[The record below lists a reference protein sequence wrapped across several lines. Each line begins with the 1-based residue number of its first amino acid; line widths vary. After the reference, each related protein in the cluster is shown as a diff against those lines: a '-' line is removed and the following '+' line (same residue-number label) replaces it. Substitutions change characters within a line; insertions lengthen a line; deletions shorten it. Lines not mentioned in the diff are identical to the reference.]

1 MVKSGKAGGN
11 RRSRSL
17 EVKQRRMGYVFVAPL
32 IVGMLVFVAFPV
44 IQSLFFSFSKLSV
57 TASGYRLSFLGGEN
71 YRYLFAVD
79 PEFRQIV
86 LASLRDML
94 INVPVVV
101 LFSFFVASLLNQ
113 RFRGRSIV
121 RAILFLPVIIAS
133 GVVESVDQGDQFSS
147 LIAAGTQAGG
157 GSAVGEQLSEKLIEY
172 LQQLNISPQITDFV
186 IDTVS
191 RVYEIAVLSAVP
203 VIIFLAR
210 LQSVPSSLFESSYME
225 GASKWEVFWKISLPM
240 VSPLILVAVIY
251 CIIDSFTNVSNPV
264 ISRIHSSAYDSLN
277 FGLSSA
283 MAWSYMLLILLVL
296 GIVYKLVSRHIVY
309 HE

>member
-1 MVKSGKAGGN
+1 MPKQAKI

-32 IVGMLVFVAFPV
+32 IVGMLAFVAFPV
-44 IQSLFFSFSKLSV
+44 IQSLFFSFSKLNV
-57 TASGYRLSFLGGEN
+57 VASGYRLDFQGIEN
-71 YRYLFAVD
+71 YKYIFAVD
-79 PEFRQIV
+79 PDFRTMVID
-86 LASLRDML
+86 SLRDML

-113 RFRGRSIV
+113 KFRGRSVV

-133 GVVESVDQGDQFSS
+133 GVVESVDKGDQFSA
-147 LIAAGTQAGG
+147 LITSGSQAAGA
-157 GSAVGEQLSEKLIEY
+157 SAVGEQLSEKLILY
-172 LQQLNISPQITDFV
+172 LQQLNISPQITNFI

-191 RVYEIAVLSAVP
+191 RVYDITIMSAVP
-203 VIIFLAR
+203 IIIFLAG
-210 LQSVPSSLFESSYME
+210 LQSVSPSLFEASYIE
-225 GASKWEVFWKISLPM
+225 GATKWEVFWKISLPM

-283 MAWSYMLLILLVL
+283 MAWSYMLIILVVL
-296 GIVYKLVSRHIVY
+296 GIVYKLVSRYIFY

>member
-1 MVKSGKAGGN
+1 MAKQTAR

-32 IVGMLVFVAFPV
+32 IVGMLAFVAFPV
-44 IQSLFFSFSKLSV
+44 IQSLFFSFSKLNV
-57 TASGYRLSFLGGEN
+57 VASGYKLDFLGIEN
-71 YRYLFAVD
+71 YRYIFAVD
-79 PEFRQIV
+79 PDFRTMVIR
-86 LASLRDML
+86 SLRDML
-94 INVPVVV
+94 INIPVVI

-113 RFRGRSIV
+113 KFHGRSLV

-133 GVVESVDQGDQFSS
+133 GVVESVDKADAFSS
-147 LIAAGTQAGG
+147 MISSGSQAAGTA
-157 GSAVGEQLSEKLIEY
+157 AVGEQLSEKLILY
-172 LQQLNISPQITDFV
+172 LQQLNISPQITNFI

-191 RVYEIAVLSAVP
+191 RVYDIAIMSAVP
-203 VIIFLAR
+203 IIIFLAG
-210 LQSVPSSLFESSYME
+210 LQSVSPSLFEASYIE
-225 GASKWEVFWKISLPM
+225 GATKWEVFWKISLPM

-283 MAWSYMLLILLVL
+283 MAWSYMLIILVVL
-296 GIVYKLVSRHIVY
+296 AIVYKLVSRFIFY

>member
-1 MVKSGKAGGN
+1 MPKQAKI

-32 IVGMLVFVAFPV
+32 IVGMLAFVAFPV
-44 IQSLFFSFSKLSV
+44 IQSLFFSFSKLNV
-57 TASGYRLSFLGGEN
+57 VASGYRLDFQGIEN
-71 YRYLFAVD
+71 YKYIFAVD
-79 PEFRQIV
+79 PDFRTMVIG
-86 LASLRDML
+86 SLRDML

-113 RFRGRSIV
+113 KFRGRSVV

-133 GVVESVDQGDQFSS
+133 GVVESVDKGDQFSA
-147 LIAAGTQAGG
+147 LITSGSQAAGA
-157 GSAVGEQLSEKLIEY
+157 SAVGEQLSEKLILY
-172 LQQLNISPQITDFV
+172 LQQLNISPQITNFI

-191 RVYEIAVLSAVP
+191 RVYDITIMSAVP
-203 VIIFLAR
+203 IIIFLAG
-210 LQSVPSSLFESSYME
+210 LQSVSPSLFEASYIE
-225 GASKWEVFWKISLPM
+225 GATKWEVFWKISLPM

-283 MAWSYMLLILLVL
+283 MAWSYMLIILVVL
-296 GIVYKLVSRHIVY
+296 GIVYKLVSRYIFY

>member
-1 MVKSGKAGGN
+1 MPKQAKI

-32 IVGMLVFVAFPV
+32 IVGMLAFVAFPV
-44 IQSLFFSFSKLSV
+44 IQSLFFSFSKLNV
-57 TASGYRLSFLGGEN
+57 VASGYRLDFQGIEN
-71 YRYLFAVD
+71 YKYIFAVD
-79 PEFRQIV
+79 PDFRTMVIG
-86 LASLRDML
+86 SLRDML

-113 RFRGRSIV
+113 KFRGRSVV

-133 GVVESVDQGDQFSS
+133 GVVESVDKGDQFSA
-147 LIAAGTQAGG
+147 LITSGSQAAGA
-157 GSAVGEQLSEKLIEY
+157 SAVGEQLSEKLILY
-172 LQQLNISPQITDFV
+172 LQQLNISPQITNFI

-191 RVYEIAVLSAVP
+191 RVYDITIMSAVP
-203 VIIFLAR
+203 IIIFLAG
-210 LQSVPSSLFESSYME
+210 LQSVSPSLFEASYIE
-225 GASKWEVFWKISLPM
+225 GATKWEVFWKISLPM

-251 CIIDSFTNVSNPV
+251 CIIDSFTNVSNTV

-283 MAWSYMLLILLVL
+283 MAWSYMLIILVVL
-296 GIVYKLVSRHIVY
+296 GIVYKLVSRYIFY

>member
-1 MVKSGKAGGN
+1 MTKQTAR

-32 IVGMLVFVAFPV
+32 IVGMLAFVAFPV
-44 IQSLFFSFSKLSV
+44 IQSLFFSFSKLNV
-57 TASGYRLSFLGGEN
+57 VASGYKLDFLGIEN
-71 YRYLFAVD
+71 YRYIFAVD
-79 PEFRQIV
+79 PDFRTMVIR
-86 LASLRDML
+86 SLRDML
-94 INVPVVV
+94 INVPVVI

-113 RFRGRSIV
+113 KFHGRSLV

-133 GVVESVDQGDQFSS
+133 GVVESVDKADAFSS
-147 LIAAGTQAGG
+147 MISSGSQAAGTA
-157 GSAVGEQLSEKLIEY
+157 AVGEQLSEKLILY
-172 LQQLNISPQITDFV
+172 LQQLNISPQITNFI

-191 RVYEIAVLSAVP
+191 RVYDIAIMSAVP
-203 VIIFLAR
+203 IIIFLAG
-210 LQSVPSSLFESSYME
+210 LQSVSPSLFEASYIE
-225 GASKWEVFWKISLPM
+225 GATKWEVFWKISLPM

-251 CIIDSFTNVSNPV
+251 CIIDSFTNVSTPV

-283 MAWSYMLLILLVL
+283 MAWSYMLIILAVL
-296 GIVYKLVSRHIVY
+296 AIVYKLVSRFIFY

>member
-1 MVKSGKAGGN
+1 MAKQTAR

-32 IVGMLVFVAFPV
+32 IVGMLAFVAFPV
-44 IQSLFFSFSKLSV
+44 IQSLFFSFSKLNV
-57 TASGYRLSFLGGEN
+57 VASGYKLDFLGIEN
-71 YRYLFAVD
+71 YRYIFAVD
-79 PEFRQIV
+79 PDFRTMVIR
-86 LASLRDML
+86 SLRDML
-94 INVPVVV
+94 INVPVVI

-113 RFRGRSIV
+113 KFHGRSLV

-133 GVVESVDQGDQFSS
+133 GVVESVDKADAFSS
-147 LIAAGTQAGG
+147 MISSGSQAAGTT
-157 GSAVGEQLSEKLIEY
+157 AVGEQLSEKLILY
-172 LQQLNISPQITDFV
+172 LQQLNISPQITNFI

-191 RVYEIAVLSAVP
+191 RVYDIAIMSAVP
-203 VIIFLAR
+203 IIIFLAG
-210 LQSVPSSLFESSYME
+210 LQSVSPSLFEASYIE
-225 GASKWEVFWKISLPM
+225 GATKWEVFWKISLPM

-283 MAWSYMLLILLVL
+283 MAWSYMLIILVVL
-296 GIVYKLVSRHIVY
+296 AIVYKLVSRFIFY

>member
-1 MVKSGKAGGN
+1 MAKQTAR

-32 IVGMLVFVAFPV
+32 IVGMLAFVAFPV
-44 IQSLFFSFSKLSV
+44 IQSLFFSFSKLNV
-57 TASGYRLSFLGGEN
+57 VASGYKLDFLGIEN
-71 YRYLFAVD
+71 YRYIFAVD
-79 PEFRQIV
+79 PDFRTMVIR
-86 LASLRDML
+86 SLRDML
-94 INVPVVV
+94 INVPVVI

-113 RFRGRSIV
+113 KFHGRSLV

-133 GVVESVDQGDQFSS
+133 GVVESVDKADAFSS
-147 LIAAGTQAGG
+147 MISSGSQAAGTT
-157 GSAVGEQLSEKLIEY
+157 AVGEQLSEKLILY
-172 LQQLNISPQITDFV
+172 LQQLNISPQITNFI

-191 RVYEIAVLSAVP
+191 RVYDIAIMSAVP
-203 VIIFLAR
+203 IIIFLAG
-210 LQSVPSSLFESSYME
+210 LQSVSPSLFEASYIE
-225 GASKWEVFWKISLPM
+225 GATKWEVFWKISLPM

-251 CIIDSFTNVSNPV
+251 CIIDSLTNVSNPV

-283 MAWSYMLLILLVL
+283 MAWSYMLIILVVL
-296 GIVYKLVSRHIVY
+296 AIVYKLVSRFIFY

>member
-1 MVKSGKAGGN
+1 MAKQTA
-11 RRSRSL
+11 RRRNRSL

-32 IVGMLVFVAFPV
+32 IVGMLAFVAFPV
-44 IQSLFFSFSKLSV
+44 IQSLFFSFSKLNV
-57 TASGYRLSFLGGEN
+57 VASGYKLDFLGIEN
-71 YRYLFAVD
+71 YRYIFAVD
-79 PEFRQIV
+79 PDFRTMV
-86 LASLRDML
+86 LGSLRDML
-94 INVPVVV
+94 INVPVVI

-113 RFRGRSIV
+113 KFHGRSLV

-133 GVVESVDQGDQFSS
+133 GVVESVDKADAFSS
-147 LIAAGTQAGG
+147 MISSGSQTAGAT
-157 GSAVGEQLSEKLIEY
+157 AVGEQLSEKLILY
-172 LQQLNISPQITDFV
+172 LQQLNISPQITNFI

-191 RVYEIAVLSAVP
+191 RVYDIAIMSAVP
-203 VIIFLAR
+203 IIIFLAG
-210 LQSVPSSLFESSYME
+210 LQSVSPSLFEASYIE
-225 GASKWEVFWKISLPM
+225 GATKWEVFWKISLPM

-283 MAWSYMLLILLVL
+283 MAWSYMLIILVVL
-296 GIVYKLVSRHIVY
+296 AIVYKLVSRFIFY